1 MCLLVDGKE
10 IESERLKYNRLM
22 EEVSEWH
29 GKKHNPK
36 GGGPGLG
43 KETSFSQKT
52 RASWEQVKVFGS
64 GK

>member
-1 MCLLVDGKE
+1 
-10 IESERLKYNRLM
+10 M